1 MKYYVD
7 YEEGGA
13 KKQDKF
19 LDCKDAGMAFA
30 LCQKAHPLGRKL
42 IRLAGCCIAEAL
54 SGITGLGAHIDYDP
68 VPVQRDPIK
77 EPRPAR
83 APKKAEREGVMP
95 FFDESESY
103 RVYDSG
109 KMLALPPGRSPNN

>member
-13 KKQDKF
+13 QKQEKF
-19 LDCKDAGMAFA
+19 LDCQDAGMAFA
-30 LCQKAHPLGRKL
+30 LCQKAHPLGKMLHCR
-42 IRLAGCCIAEAL
+42 AS
-54 SGITGLGAHIDYDP
+54 SGITGLEAHIDYDP
-68 VPVQRDPIK
+68 VPVQRDPVK

-83 APKKAEREGVMP
+83 APRKTEREGVMP
-95 FFDESESY
+95 FFDQAESH

-109 KMLALPPGRSPNN
+109 KLLALPSGRSPGN